1 MKKVI
6 SLFVLIFFFSAQLF
20 AQPGN
25 TGLRFSHFG
34 GTMSTY
40 ENPAFGAANDTKW
53 EVQLFNVNEMFE
65 SDKLALNWNSVLNNG
80 VLFDS
85 NRADRKR
92 QTQQGVNDFS
102 FRNVLELA
110 GPAVYFNYKKKFA
123 FGINTRTRF
132 FFQLNDA
139 NLNLAQSVFNES
151 NLNVNDYGAIQEDYL
166 NTNLNVMTDI
176 GFTGSAQ
183 VLSLKKHKLFVGA
196 SLRFYKGL
204 ASLDFT
210 GRNIDIDPDKI
221 ANSDSVVE
229 FSSDLEF
236 NSSVPTDFDI
246 LSSTGSSLSFGSV
259 LSNAF
264 NRSAGKGV
272 GGDIGAVYQ
281 GIILNRS
288 LRASLSITDIGSINY
303 NRGRQR
309 SASFVANKVQIPIDS
324 FSTFPSGY
332 VSIRKWSADYGVQID
347 TGSNSYT
354 HSLPTRLNLYG
365 ELQVL
370 KGFHVGLAASA
381 NLANTN
387 KIHSSYSGYTS
398 IIPRWQS
405 RMLEAWL
412 PMTYN
417 YFSRNVKAG
426 LGFRLAYFYFGSDDV
441 LSLARRDVKSLNFY
455 AGLRIAG
462 NYSKR
467 KVKKAERK

>member
-1 MKKVI
+1 
-6 SLFVLIFFFSAQLF
+6 
-20 AQPGN
+20 
-25 TGLRFSHFG
+25 
-34 GTMSTY
+34 
-40 ENPAFGAANDTKW
+40 
-53 EVQLFNVNEMFE
+53 
-65 SDKLALNWNSVLNNG
+65 
-80 VLFDS
+80 
-85 NRADRKR
+85 
-92 QTQQGVNDFS
+92 
-102 FRNVLELA
+102 VLELY

-132 FFQLNDA
+132 FFQLNNA
-139 NLNLAQSVFNES
+139 NLNLAKSVFNDA
-151 NLNVNDYGAIQEDYL
+151 NLNVNDYGVIKEDYI

-210 GRNIDIDPDKI
+210 GRNINIDPDKI

-236 NSSVPTDFDI
+236 NSSVPADFDI
-246 LSSTGSSLSFGSV
+246 LSSTGSSLNFGTV
-259 LSNAF
+259 LGNAL
-264 NRSAGKGV
+264 NRSAGSGV

-281 GIILNRS
+281 GILFNRS
-288 LRASLSITDIGSINY
+288 LRASLSITDIGRINY

-309 SASFVANKVQIPIDS
+309 SASFVANNVQIPIDS
-324 FSTFPSGY
+324 FATFPSGY
-332 VSIRKWSADYGVQID
+332 DSIRNWAANYGVQID

-370 KGFHVGLAASA
+370 KGFHVGLATSA

-387 KIHSSYSGYTS
+387 NIHSSYSGYTS

-405 RMLEAWL
+405 RMAEAWMPL
-412 PMTYN
+412 TYN
-417 YFSRNVKAG
+417 YFSRNLKAG

-441 LSLARRDVKSLNFY
+441 LSLVRSDVKSLNFY
-455 AGLRIAG
+455 LGLRVAG

-467 KVKKAERK
+467 KVKKAEQK